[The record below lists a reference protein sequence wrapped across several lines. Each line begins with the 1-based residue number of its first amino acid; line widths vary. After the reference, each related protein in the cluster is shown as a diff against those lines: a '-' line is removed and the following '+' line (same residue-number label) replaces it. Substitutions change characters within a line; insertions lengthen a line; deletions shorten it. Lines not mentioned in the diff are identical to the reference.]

1 MFKNVRRENIS
12 APIYTECDN
21 LCRWK
26 VWGYQFWC
34 ILPELLDFNTKMS
47 FYFFEVDDLLDEKCS
62 KHVRRENISAPIY
75 AECDHMC
82 RWKVW
87 NHLFWPVVY
96 IAWSWNS
103 TGVPARKQK
112 TSRFKIAR
120 YDDSYFVLFGIR
132 RVAVGRVRWVP
143 MQQSTETLCLQNC
156 CSAWKKRQHAT
167 WQGLLRC
174 TSLSAKLVECT
185 CLS

>member
-1 MFKNVRRENIS
+1 MKGLSSPILVYIGWVIRLQHQNEFLLFLRWMTCSMRNVQNMCE
-12 APIYTECDN
+12 
-21 LCRWK
+21 
-26 VWGYQFWC
+26 
-34 ILPELLDFNTKMS
+34 TKIFRLQSMPNAIIC
-47 FYFFEVDDLLDEKCS
+47 VDE
-62 KHVRRENISAPIY
+62 R
-75 AECDHMC
+75 
-82 RWKVW
+82 VW
-87 NHLFWPVVY
+87 NHLSWPVVY